1 MKKIKIISVIVFW
14 LSTVIST
21 AFVNESPESIPT
33 SSVELGE
40 VLFNDKILSIDQS
53 VSCASCH
60 IPDFAFADTSSRSP
74 GVNNNYTERNT
85 PSVMYLVDKKHFFW
99 DGRAKSF
106 EEQALGPIASPKEM
120 GLPLDEAEKRLSQ
133 SVYYQKAF
141 KTVFDSEP
149 SLQLLAKAL
158 GDYQRTL
165 QPSESAYDKYI
176 AGDINALNAAE
187 VRGMELFIYDAN
199 CVFCHKEPYF
209 GNDEFFN
216 IGLFDGKDKN
226 DIGRFTVTHD
236 STNIGAF
243 ETPNLRNIA
252 LTAPYMHDGSMKTLK
267 EVLEY
272 YNEPDKHVPN
282 SKNRHVNMA
291 PLKMNSK
298 HIEDLEAFLRSLTD
312 NRFKKT
318 NVSINPE

>member
-14 LSTVIST
+14 LLIVIST
-21 AFVNESPESIPT
+21 AFVNDTSQSIPT

-40 VLFNDKILSIDQS
+40 ILFNDKILSIDQS

-60 IPDFAFADTSSRSP
+60 IPDFAFADTNSFSP

-85 PSVMYLVDKKHFFW
+85 PSVMYLADKKRFFW

-120 GLPLDEAEKRLSQ
+120 GLPLDEAERRLTQ

-141 KTVFDSEP
+141 KTVFDDEP

-165 QPSESAYDKYI
+165 QPTESAYDRYI

-216 IGLFDGKDKN
+216 IGLFDGKSKN
-226 DIGRFTVTHD
+226 DIGRFMVTHD
-236 STNIGAF
+236 STDIGAF
-243 ETPNLRNIA
+243 ETPTLRNIA

-282 SKNRHVNMA
+282 SKNRHANMA

-312 NRFKKT
+312 DRFRKT
-318 NVSINPE
+318 NLSKKL

>member
-1 MKKIKIISVIVFW
+1 MKKIKFISVIAFW
-14 LSTVIST
+14 LLMVIST
-21 AFVNESPESIPT
+21 AFVDSPQSVPT

-53 VSCASCH
+53 ISCASCH
-60 IPDFAFADTSSRSP
+60 IPDFAFADTSSLSP

-85 PSVMYLVDKKHFFW
+85 PSVMYLADKKHFFW

-120 GLPLDEAEKRLSQ
+120 GLPLDEAEKRLVQ
-133 SVYYQKAF
+133 SSYYQKAF
-141 KTVFDSEP
+141 RTVFDSEP

-158 GDYQRTL
+158 ADYQRTL
-165 QPSESAYDKYI
+165 QPNESPYDRYV

-209 GNDEFFN
+209 GNEEFFN
-216 IGLFDGKDKN
+216 IGLFDGKTKN
-226 DIGRFTVTHD
+226 DNGRFMVTHD
-236 STNIGAF
+236 STDIGAF
-243 ETPNLRNIA
+243 ETPTLRNIA
-252 LTAPYMHDGSMKTLK
+252 LTAPYMHDGSMRTLK

-282 SKNRHVNMA
+282 SKNRHANMT

-312 NRFKKT
+312 DRFKKT
-318 NVSINPE
+318 NVSKKL